1 MLLKRVLLTLV
12 LFILASV
19 PFAKSSEAVIVITP
33 QIGLNAS
40 QFTSDPDSTEDSI
53 RPGWQIGGYL
63 RLGQDNLYIQP
74 GIFWYRISTK
84 LETGDSNQES
94 NAFESTIDSI
104 QIPVMVGWNIVNSGA
119 FNLRL
124 QGGGGVNITTGV
136 DESVNV
142 DKDNVNDTNFLLK
155 AAVGADIAIFTVDL
169 GYDAGITNYLKDEDS
184 KLHSIVFNLGLRF
197 WI

>member
-1 MLLKRVLLTLV
+1 MLLKRALLILS
-12 LFILASV
+12 LFVVVST
-19 PFAKSSEAVIVITP
+19 PFAKSAEAVIVITP

-63 RLGQDNLYIQP
+63 RLGQDNLYVQP
-74 GIFWYRISTK
+74 GIFWYRVSTK
-84 LETGDSNQES
+84 LETTDSIQES
-94 NAFESTIDSI
+94 NVFESTIDSI
-104 QIPVMVGWNIVNSGA
+104 QIPVMVGWNIINSGV

-136 DESVNV
+136 DESVNI
-142 DKDNVNDTNFLLK
+142 DKESVNDTNWLLK